1 MPDQNGSA
9 RPGGGIFSLVWGEAW
24 PVLSPSKEGEGLRAG
39 TDAIRWPSPY
49 PLPEGEGNHDL
60 PHLNVIRAA
69 SNRDPSSANT
79 PRTSTFASFFR
90 SVAVP
95 FSNTVAE
102 PVTV

>member
-9 RPGGGIFSLVWGEAW
+9 RPGGGMFSLAHLRRGLACSE
-24 PVLSPSKEGEGLRAG
+24 PV
-39 TDAIRWPSPY
+39 SPY

-69 SNRDPSSANT
+69 SNRDPSSDNT

-90 SVAVP
+90 SVTVP

-102 PVTV
+102 PMTV